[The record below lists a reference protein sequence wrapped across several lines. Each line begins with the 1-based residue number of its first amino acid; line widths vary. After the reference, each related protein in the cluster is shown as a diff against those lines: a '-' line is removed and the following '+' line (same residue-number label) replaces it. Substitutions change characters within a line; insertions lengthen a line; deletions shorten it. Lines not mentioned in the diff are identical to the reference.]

1 MTPRWTGFKSPLAS
15 GIRQYVASKRA
26 LGRKFA
32 TEERALHLLDHFLV
46 EHRVQS
52 IEEISPEILASF
64 MASRPRKGPKSY
76 NNLLGIVRRL
86 LNWLVTHGLL
96 SSSPLRVNPR
106 RETAHRLPFLFD
118 PPTARL
124 LLEAASRV
132 PDGSRAPLRAS
143 TYHAVFAIL
152 YGLGLRVA
160 EVAHL
165 CCGDVDLDRNVLTV
179 RRGKFG
185 KNRLVPFG
193 PRMAALLQRYHGERQ
208 TRGMSVSPDA
218 PWFSFNGA
226 RPISTNSIRNVFRDR
241 LVPELNLMCPPGTS
255 RPTVH
260 CLRHSFAVGT
270 LLRWYRTGENLAAR
284 LQHLSTFLG
293 HVNTNATAVYLTITA
308 DLLREAN
315 DRFEAFARPLVS
327 KEVTP

>member
-1 MTPRWTGFKSPLAS
+1 MTPRWTGFKSPLAH
-15 GIRQYVASKRA
+15 GIRQYVAFKRA
-26 LGRKFA
+26 LGRSFA
-32 TEERALHLLDHFLV
+32 TEERALRLLDHFLV
-46 EHRVQS
+46 EHRVQT
-52 IEEISPEILASF
+52 IEEISPEILATF
-64 MASRPRKGPKSY
+64 MASRPRTEPKSY
-76 NNLLGIVRRL
+76 NGLLGIVRRL
-86 LNWLVTHGLL
+86 LDWLVTHRLL
-96 SSSPLRVNPR
+96 SKSPLRVHPR

-118 PPTARL
+118 LPTARR
-124 LLEAASRV
+124 LLEAASRI
-132 PDGSRAPLRAS
+132 PEGPRAPLRAS

-185 KNRLVPFG
+185 KSRLVPFG
-193 PRMAALLQRYHGERQ
+193 PRMAELLRRYRGERQ
-208 TRGMSVSPDA
+208 ARGMSCGSDA

-226 RPISTNSIRNVFRDR
+226 RPISTNSIRNLFRDR
-241 LVPELNLMCPPGTS
+241 LVPELNLTIPAGTS

-260 CLRHSFAVGT
+260 CLRHSFAAGT
-270 LLRWYRTGENLAAR
+270 LLRWYRAGEDPAAR

-308 DLLREAN
+308 ELLREAN
-315 DRFEAFARPLVS
+315 DRFEAFASPPVG
-327 KEVTP
+327 KEAAP